1 MTKDYKWGVFDI
13 LPPIFGYRE
22 TTKHILLK
30 TFKTKKEAVSYFDL
44 MQFSDRFQEIRKVST
59 ADIGVYDA

>member
-1 MTKDYKWGVFDI
+1 MTKDYKWGVFDV

-44 MQFSDRFQEIRKVST
+44 MQFSDRYQEIQKVPT
-59 ADIGVYDA
+59 TDIGVYDA

>member
-1 MTKDYKWGVFDI
+1 MAKDYKWGVFDV
-13 LPPIFGYRE
+13 LSPVFGYRE

-44 MQFSDRFQEIRKVST
+44 MQFSDGHQEIQKVST
-59 ADIGVYDA
+59 IDIGVYDT